1 MKKLLLILLCLPL
14 LFNSCKKDKI
24 NYTLNFEANHFITES
39 NMFTSPGAYYSWS
52 VEDEDGNSK
61 YDNTASINQETVFGS
76 TVAQTGDWIY
86 VYISVNDVFC
96 YGSVNCKS
104 DDGVISLYASTDN
117 LYINE
122 SDNITA
128 ERLSIN
134 GIDTIIPVKV
144 QKFQIR

>member
-1 MKKLLLILLCLPL
+1 MKKLLPISIIILF
-14 LFNSCKKDKI
+14 LFNSCKKEKI
-24 NYTLNFEANHFITES
+24 NYSLNFEANHWISES

-86 VYISVNDVFC
+86 VYISVYDVFC

-128 ERLSIN
+128 KRLIIN
-134 GIDTIIPVKV
+134 GIDTIIPVKA